1 MNAAPTRE
9 NSLTARPRIREWAAL
24 IDTLPDGR
32 DLASDETAWAR
43 ERIMAGEV
51 GPAALLVALRAK
63 GETAEEV
70 EGLTRAMLRHATR
83 PVPRR
88 RPSGWPPPRPSRRWP
103 GCSPG
108 AVAAPVPA
116 TT

>member
-32 DLASDETAWAR
+32 DLASDETAWAM

-70 EGLTRAMLRHATR
+70 EGLTRALLRHATR